1 MSDFMQLFSAK
12 IAFSKT
18 IFNFPDVLLPRPLS
32 PRFGLLITVLGY
44 HRVLP
49 TEIIATRN
57 LNVTGD
63 IFAALF
69 FFFSVCR
76 DITHFT
82 LKEMLRPKQ

>member
-18 IFNFPDVLLPRPLS
+18 SFNFPDVLLPRPLS

-63 IFAALF
+63 IFVALF
-69 FFFSVCR
+69 FFSVFR

>member
-18 IFNFPDVLLPRPLS
+18 VFNFPDVLLPRPLS
-32 PRFGLLITVLGY
+32 PRFGLLITGLGY

-63 IFAALF
+63 IFVAL